1 VSGPVSGSVRAGSL
15 PLLYF
20 TLFAYSAINSRIT
33 ALRVTSG
40 CNLAL
45 ALSNAANSAVVIT
58 KGILSTDFTPSTL
71 VLLIGFFGIE
81 FLFVA

>member
-1 VSGPVSGSVRAGSL
+1 MSGPVRAGSL

-45 ALSNAANSAVVIT
+45 AASNAANSAVVIT
-58 KGILSTDFTPSTL
+58 KGILSTDFTPATL
-71 VLLIGFFGIE
+71 VLPIDFFDIE
-81 FLFVA
+81 FLLLRKRR